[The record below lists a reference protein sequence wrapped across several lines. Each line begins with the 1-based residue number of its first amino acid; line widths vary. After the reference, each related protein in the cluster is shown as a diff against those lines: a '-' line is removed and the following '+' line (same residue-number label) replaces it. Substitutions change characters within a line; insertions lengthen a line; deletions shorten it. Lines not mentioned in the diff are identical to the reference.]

1 MGEPAENASRR
12 NAIVAAAI
20 GVFQRYGYK
29 KTSMDDLA
37 RAAGLSRQGLYLHF
51 TTKDALFKEAVER
64 VVAAL
69 RDGFRAALAAE
80 VDIEERLF
88 TAFDATHG
96 ATVGQFGEHL
106 DELLETA
113 ATLLGPVAEELEK
126 AIIGD
131 ITRAL
136 KTSGVADRWKDAGV
150 TAKELATH
158 LHDASSGLKHRVATR
173 EEYREG
179 MRASV
184 RIICRGAAR

>member
-12 NAIVAAAI
+12 SAIIASAI
-20 GVFQRYGYK
+20 GVFQRYGFK

-51 TTKDALFKEAVER
+51 TTKEALFKEAVEQ

-69 RDGFRAALAAE
+69 RDGFRASLAS
-80 VDIEERLF
+80 DSGIEERLLA
-88 TAFDATHG
+88 AFDATHG
-96 ATVGQFGEHL
+96 SSVGQFGEHL

-113 ATLLGPVAEELEK
+113 ATLLGPVVDELEK
-126 AIIGD
+126 AVIAD
-131 ITRAL
+131 LARAL
-136 KTSGVADRWKDAGV
+136 KTSGVADQWRDAGI

-173 EEYREG
+173 DEYRDG

-184 RIICRGAAR
+184 RVVCRGTAR